1 MNKSRSKFC
10 KVLTSLVVFFICLN
24 SQAQTDTLVLKSK
37 DKLVGE
43 IKKMKKGVLTIETD
57 YSDSDFNITWLE
69 VLSMS
74 SSQTYFVTLA
84 KGKRFQSKIKA
95 EVNEP
100 GIIYL
105 KKADTS
111 WVKVPVAEVVEF
123 KAVET
128 NVLSRI
134 STSVSLGY
142 NFTKSNN
149 LSQFVLNAKLS
160 YVGFQWESSA
170 SYNSVVS
177 SQDEASQTKRVDAGL
192 NFRYFLEKDW
202 FLDSNAT
209 FLSNNQID
217 LDLRTN
223 LLAGAGKYLLHDNRL
238 YLGLGGGLAW
248 NNEQY
253 ITASESTRNSLES
266 YVGLEFNMFDM
277 GDLDFYAKALAYPS
291 LTENGRFR
299 SDINFSLKYDLPL
312 DLFIKLSYTYNYDNQ
327 PTDGFS
333 KDDYVINTTFG
344 WDFN

>member
-1 MNKSRSKFC
+1 MNRIHT
-10 KVLTSLVVFFICLN
+10 KVLMAAFLFFIGL
-24 SQAQTDTLVLKSK
+24 SSIAQTDTLLLKSN

-43 IKKMKKGVLTIETD
+43 IKQLKKGVLTIETD
-57 YSDSDFNITWLE
+57 YSDSDFKVTWLE

-95 EVNEP
+95 EANEP

-105 KKADTS
+105 KKTDTS
-111 WVKVPVAEVVEF
+111 WVKVPVEDVVEF

-128 NVLSRI
+128 NILSRI
-134 STSVSLGY
+134 STSISLGY

-149 LSQFVLNAKLS
+149 LSQFVLNGKLS
-160 YVGFQWESSA
+160 YLGFKWESSA

-177 SQDEASQTKRVDAGL
+177 SQDEASTTKRVDAGL

-202 FLDSNAT
+202 FMDANTT

-223 LLAGAGKYLLHDNRL
+223 LLAGAGKYLLHNNKM
-238 YLGLGGGLAW
+238 YLGLGTGLAY
-248 NNEQY
+248 NNERY
-253 ITASESTRNSLES
+253 ITANQSTKNSLES

-277 GDLDFYAKALAYPS
+277 GDLDFYAKTLAYPS
-291 LTENGRFR
+291 LTEKGRFR

-312 DLFIKLSYTYNYDNQ
+312 DLFIKLSYTYNFDNQ
-327 PTDGFS
+327 PANGFS